1 MWRMD
6 IDPSELKNAVE
17 RMHHCSARLIQSIPI
32 REWFENETVR
42 EGAVHIFDL
51 EGHPTA
57 SRAYAWSSSIEG
69 SDKRRFFAVLHQP
82 PITSPVDAVRAAIVV
97 CIENLIRFECLTES
111 LIGGPPPKRFV
122 AVMIFHPLAIH
133 CRFRK
138 LNPLESR
145 DARAAPARSSGAAM
159 ARPKRCTEPHTR
171 PC

>member
-1 MWRMD
+1 MMWRMD

-17 RMHHCSARLIQSIPI
+17 RMHHCSARLIQSVPI
-32 REWFENETVR
+32 REWFEHETVW
-42 EGAVHIFDL
+42 ESAVHIFDL

-111 LIGGPPPKRFV
+111 FNVRDDGRTAMLLSD
-122 AVMIFHPLAIH
+122 AVGLAVQV
-133 CRFRK
+133 
-138 LNPLESR
+138 EE
-145 DARAAPARSSGAAM
+145 PA
-159 ARPKRCTEPHTR
+159 
-171 PC
+171 